1 MSFILNPHNTPKK
14 ITKKNESELKLK
26 KSECK
31 WESYCTLQVE
41 GLLKV
46 KEHAGRG
53 TMTTM
58 VCGET
63 LALWSKDVD
72 EWPCPCS
79 LPFSVALPTVFS
91 DERGSWVCDLSLPA
105 VSSAARIRG
114 VDWVA
119 RILHA
124 VHARASR
131 IIIIIITTYEYVHQ
145 SYTRNGM

>member
-1 MSFILNPHNTPKK
+1 
-14 ITKKNESELKLK
+14 
-26 KSECK
+26 
-31 WESYCTLQVE
+31 
-41 GLLKV
+41 LLKV

-91 DERGSWVCDLSLPA
+91 DERGSWVCDLSSCR
-105 VSSAARIRG
+105 VVGSSNPRR
-114 VDWVA
+114 
-119 RILHA
+119 
-124 VHARASR
+124 
-131 IIIIIITTYEYVHQ
+131 
-145 SYTRNGM
+145 